1 MLTWKIGLIL
11 LALFTAACGGSAD
24 SETAAQPPFKPVSS
38 IEEIMH
44 DVVFPHADR
53 VWDSVGT
60 IITMEGTEEIYPR
73 TEEEGSALQS
83 DARTL
88 MEAGNLLMI
97 EGRAKDADK
106 WMERAGALID
116 AAQKVLE
123 AAEAQDSEAV
133 FDRGELIY
141 NACQNCHWEYNY
153 EIDPGII
160 RIY

>member
-1 MLTWKIGLIL
+1 MTWKIVLIL
-11 LALFTAACGGSAD
+11 PAVFVAACGGS
-24 SETAAQPPFKPVSS
+24 SSPETNAQPPFRPVSS

-73 TEEEGSALQS
+73 TEEEWIALQS

-97 EGRAKDADK
+97 EGRAKDTDK

-116 AAQKVLE
+116 AAEKVLE
-123 AAEAQDSEAV
+123 AAEAQDSAAV

-153 EIDPGII
+153 EIDPSII

>member
-1 MLTWKIGLIL
+1 MTWKIVLIL
-11 LALFTAACGGSAD
+11 PAVFVGACGGSG
-24 SETAAQPPFKPVSS
+24 SPETNAQPPFRPVSS

-44 DVVFPHADR
+44 DVVYPHADR

-73 TEEEGSALQS
+73 TEEEWIALQS

-97 EGRAKDADK
+97 EGRAKDTDK

-116 AAQKVLE
+116 AAEKVLE
-123 AAEAQDSEAV
+123 AAEAQDSAAV

-141 NACQNCHWEYNY
+141 NACQDCHWEYNY
-153 EIDPGII
+153 EVDPGII

>member
-1 MLTWKIGLIL
+1 MTWKIVLIL
-11 LALFTAACGGSAD
+11 PAVFVAACGGSG
-24 SETAAQPPFKPVSS
+24 SPETKAQPPFRPVSS

-73 TEEEGSALQS
+73 TEEEWIALQS

-97 EGRAKDADK
+97 DGRAKDADK

-116 AAQKVLE
+116 AAEKVLE
-123 AAEAQDSEAV
+123 AAEAQDSAAV

-153 EIDPGII
+153 EIDPSII